1 MSTFT
6 IFGIFFIM
14 WWIVFFI
21 VLPLNITTH
30 MDKGINIKGIHGSV
44 PINPKLVYKLIVT
57 TIVTFIILLS
67 LVLLFYFDILTMN
80 KILSI
85 DWVT

>member
-67 LVLLFYFDILTMN
+67 LVLLFYFDMLTMN
-80 KILSI
+80 KILRI
-85 DWVT
+85 D

>member
-1 MSTFT
+1 
-6 IFGIFFIM
+6 M

-85 DWVT
+85 D

>member
-21 VLPLNITTH
+21 ILPLNITTH

-85 DWVT
+85 D

>member
-6 IFGIFFIM
+6 IFGTFFIL

-85 DWVT
+85 D

>member
-67 LVLLFYFDILTMN
+67 LVLLFYFDIVTMN

-85 DWVT
+85 D

>member
-1 MSTFT
+1 MSKFT

-30 MDKGINIKGIHGSV
+30 MDKGINIKGMHGSV

-67 LVLLFYFDILTMN
+67 LVLLFHFDILTMN

-85 DWVT
+85 D

>member
-1 MSTFT
+1 MSKFT

-30 MDKGINIKGIHGSV
+30 MDKGINIKGMHGSV

-67 LVLLFYFDILTMN
+67 LVFLFHFDILTMN

-85 DWVT
+85 D

>member
-30 MDKGINIKGIHGSV
+30 MDKGINIRGIHGSV

-85 DWVT
+85 D

>member
-30 MDKGINIKGIHGSV
+30 MDKGINIKGVHGSV

-85 DWVT
+85 D

>member
-6 IFGIFFIM
+6 VFGIFFIM

-30 MDKGINIKGIHGSV
+30 MDKGINIKGMHGSV

-67 LVLLFYFDILTMN
+67 LVLLFHFDILTMN
-80 KILSI
+80 QILSI
-85 DWVT
+85 D

>member
-1 MSTFT
+1 MSKFT

-30 MDKGINIKGIHGSV
+30 MDKGINIKGMHGSV

-67 LVLLFYFDILTMN
+67 LVFLFHFDILTMN
-80 KILSI
+80 KILSL
-85 DWVT
+85 D

>member
-44 PINPKLVYKLIVT
+44 PINPKLLYKLIVT

-85 DWVT
+85 D

>member
-85 DWVT
+85 D

>member
-44 PINPKLVYKLIVT
+44 PINPKLVSKLIVT
-57 TIVTFIILLS
+57 TIVRFIILLS

-85 DWVT
+85 D

>member
-80 KILSI
+80 KILRI
-85 DWVT
+85 D